1 MKMNDKNMHGSI
13 FKKLREER
21 GYKLK
26 DVASGV
32 ISTRTLIRFESDETS
47 ISIAIFEKLLEKCG
61 ISYVDYLAFYY
72 DYAFEENT
80 EFVQKMQM
88 HIQSGSTSK
97 IVNECK
103 KELRKNI
110 IGFDRRIDILG
121 VIDSLNWNEDI
132 ELFNENKRII
142 KEKIESTSKLGW
154 DEIYGLLIL
163 INSASRDDFSVEYID
178 RIIEECLVN
187 IPFGNYMSKYLSTA
201 YCDLL
206 LASLAFLSR
215 NGYYPL
221 AEKRCNDALDIF
233 NEQILLINRSNYY
246 ITVISILSKLYLRQN
261 KREGAELA
269 NKLLKIQN
277 LTNELTN
284 DSFRKA
290 LMDQGYK
297 AICEINKT
305 DVDLEF

>member
-1 MKMNDKNMHGSI
+1 MNEKNMHGSI

-88 HIQSGSTSK
+88 HIQTGSTSK

-269 NKLLKIQN
+269 NKILKYRNSIMKI
-277 LTNELTN
+277 T
-284 DSFRKA
+284 DSPFYKQK
-290 LMDQGYK
+290 MDISYK
-297 AICEINKT
+297 TILNANKT
-305 DVDLEF
+305 GIDIEL

>member
-1 MKMNDKNMHGSI
+1 MNEKNMHGSI

-80 EFVQKMQM
+80 KFVQKMQM
-88 HIQSGSTSK
+88 HIQSGSTAK

-110 IGFDRRIDILG
+110 IDFDRRIDILG
-121 VIDSLNWNEDI
+121 VIDSLNWNEDT

-178 RIIEECLVN
+178 RIIEECLEN

-221 AEKRCNDALDIF
+221 AEKRCNDALNIF
-233 NEQILLINRSNYY
+233 SEQLLLINRSNYY
-246 ITVISILSKLYLRQN
+246 ISVISILSKLYLRQN

-297 AICEINKT
+297 AICEI
-305 DVDLEF
+305 

>member
-1 MKMNDKNMHGSI
+1 MNEKNMHGSI

-80 EFVQKMQM
+80 KFVQKMQM
-88 HIQSGSTSK
+88 HIQSGSTAK

-110 IGFDRRIDILG
+110 IDFDRRIDILG
-121 VIDSLNWNEDI
+121 VIDSLNWNEDT

-178 RIIEECLVN
+178 RIN
-187 IPFGNYMSKYLSTA
+187 IFS
-201 YCDLL
+201 
-206 LASLAFLSR
+206 
-215 NGYYPL
+215 
-221 AEKRCNDALDIF
+221 
-233 NEQILLINRSNYY
+233 EQLLLINRLNYY
-246 ITVISILSKLYLRQN
+246 LGVISIISKLYLRQN

-269 NKLLKIQN
+269 NKILKIQN
-277 LTNELTN
+277 LTIELTN
-284 DSFRKA
+284 DSFRKS

-305 DVDLEF
+305 GIDLEF

>member
-1 MKMNDKNMHGSI
+1 MKMNEKNMHGSI

-88 HIQSGSTSK
+88 HIQTGSTSK

-269 NKLLKIQN
+269 NKILKYRNSIMKI
-277 LTNELTN
+277 T
-284 DSFRKA
+284 DSPFYKQK
-290 LMDQGYK
+290 MDISYK
-297 AICEINKT
+297 TILNANKT
-305 DVDLEF
+305 GIDIEL